1 VSVGRV
7 YDFSLT
13 LDGSQLLVV
22 ADGSGGRQPW
32 MLPAADGGHSL
43 ARLIPVE
50 GTVTRASWRPH
61 TNQFIT
67 MIDLD
72 GREHYRL
79 VEIDATTG
87 ACQPVAAQ
95 ANVRNELSRPLTSG
109 NSPYSPDGKYLAYA
123 TNRRSRDCFDVVVRD
138 MASGA
143 ERTVITAG
151 SGVPEDRYFPA
162 AFSSDSRQLIVTR
175 LHQQSEQDLFAV
187 DVATGTVRLL
197 TLHPDP
203 AKYLAVA
210 ARPEGVYV
218 CATREGNY
226 TGLGLLEPDG
236 HMRWID
242 TPDHDV
248 DFAAVSADGTRLVWA
263 VNEDGFTALWHCRIR
278 DGVPRAIQPVEGLPR
293 GMYVLEAGVFGHPLQ
308 LSADGRTLA
317 VLDGLS
323 AVWLADLIDGS
334 ARRIVPA
341 SAAADSVEPEVVR
354 FASGDGT
361 IVPGFV
367 FRPAGV
373 GPFPVVVNIHGG
385 PEVQAIP
392 APDPLISQLV
402 SRGIAVLA
410 PNIRGSSGYGLRY
423 QRLIYRD
430 WGGGDVED
438 LRAAAEYLRAQP
450 WVDPDRIGV
459 YGASYG
465 GFAALS
471 CLTRLPEYWRAGV
484 CESGVS
490 DLVDDVRNFPPSWR
504 RRAPDL
510 VGDITDPEDL
520 RRLTEASPLSHAEH
534 IRAPVLL
541 LHGSNDTNVS
551 VRSSDLFYER
561 LIQLGKPVRYERID
575 DAGHIIGHEV
585 DLTALVCDWLADQLQ
600 PGGMR

>member
-1 VSVGRV
+1 MSVGRV
-7 YDFSLT
+7 YAFSLT
-13 LDGSQLLVV
+13 QDGRQLLVV
-22 ADGSGGRQPW
+22 ADGSGRRQPW
-32 MLPAADGGHSL
+32 ILSARDGGGSA

-61 TNQFIT
+61 ASRFIT

-72 GREHYRL
+72 GREDYRL
-79 VEIDATTG
+79 VEIDAQTG
-87 ACQPVAAQ
+87 IVESIAAQ
-95 ANVRNELSRPLTSG
+95 AGVRNELGRPHDSG
-109 NSPYSPDGKYLAYA
+109 NSPYSPNGKYLAFA
-123 TNRRSRDCFDVVVRD
+123 TNRRAEDCFDVVVRD

-162 AFSSDSRQLIVTR
+162 TFSWDSRQLIVTR

-187 DVATGTVRLL
+187 DIATGQARLL
-197 TLHPDP
+197 TPHPGP
-203 AKYLAVA
+203 AKHVAVA

-218 CATREGNY
+218 CATHDGNH
-226 TGLGLLEPDG
+226 TGLGLLEQDG
-236 HMRWID
+236 RMRWID
-242 TPDHDV
+242 TPDHDIEL
-248 DFAAVSADGTRLVWA
+248 AAVSADGSRLAWA
-263 VNEDGFTALWHCRIR
+263 VNEDGFTALRHCRIR
-278 DGVPRAIQPVEGLPR
+278 DGIPQAAQPVAGLPR
-293 GMYVLEAGVFGHPLQ
+293 GMYVLEAGTFGHAMQ

-334 ARRIVPA
+334 ARRIGPA
-341 SAAADSVEPEVVR
+341 TGIAACTEPEVVR
-354 FASGDGT
+354 FASGDET

-367 FRPAGV
+367 YRPAGER
-373 GPFPVVVNIHGG
+373 PFPVVVYVHGG
-385 PEVQAIP
+385 PEAQAMP
-392 APDPLISQLV
+392 APDPLINGLV

-430 WGGGDVED
+430 WGGGDLED
-438 LRAAAEYLRAQP
+438 LRAAAEFLRSQP

-484 CESGVS
+484 SESGVS

-510 VGDITDPEDL
+510 VGDIDNPEDL

-534 IRAPVLL
+534 VRAPVLL

-575 DAGHIIGHEV
+575 DAGHIIGQEL
-585 DLTALVCDWLADQLQ
+585 DLTAVVCDWLADQLL
-600 PGGMR
+600 PDGMR